1 AQQLP
6 DPQLIAGIQD
16 LPINTRDAY
25 SLRRDS
31 DTQLQLG
38 LMQEFPRAKK
48 RRLRGELVERDAQRL
63 EAEHHLA
70 QRTIR
75 RDAALAWLELW
86 RYTQS
91 LQLTRASLHEADTQV
106 AAVEIA
112 LKTGSATQADL
123 LSARVEV
130 ARLQDEVAGTE
141 QSIGHARNLL
151 SRWIGEAAWRPIA
164 GTLPQAPAEPSLNV
178 ALEHVRRH
186 PHLAMHQA
194 QIAAA
199 QTGTNLAKADYDPD
213 WRVELGYA
221 NRPAFSD
228 MLTLQFGVDL
238 PVFTHN
244 RQDRA
249 LASALARQD
258 AATAELEDGRR
269 QLESEARLNLDDRVR
284 LSERLKHYDEQ
295 LLPQAGQR
303 VEATLLGWRAGRGTL
318 AQILEARRAALDL
331 QMSRL
336 DLQHDAAKHF
346 VQLTYLGAYETA
358 VADLENNHE

>member
-1 AQQLP
+1 MNIPTSRASAWQLYPLTGLLLLSAAIAHAGESEAGSNSARQLTLDETVQLALTRQPLLENLTAQLRATRESAVAAQQLP

-238 PVFTHN
+238 PV
-244 RQDRA
+244 
-249 LASALARQD
+249 
-258 AATAELEDGRR
+258 
-269 QLESEARLNLDDRVR
+269 
-284 LSERLKHYDEQ
+284 
-295 LLPQAGQR
+295 
-303 VEATLLGWRAGRGTL
+303 
-318 AQILEARRAALDL
+318 
-331 QMSRL
+331 
-336 DLQHDAAKHF
+336 
-346 VQLTYLGAYETA
+346 
-358 VADLENNHE
+358 